1 MRRGAFAGGIVVLAM
16 LGAPTPARACGQ
28 GSSYYGGAIVAIG
41 IGAIAVASA
50 DIAMT
55 ILDGSSMAQKR
66 HRSIGYGVLE
76 GLVAGPQFALGLYGL
91 THSGNVG
98 TGYIAVYTVWMGL
111 LTTHGIWTIVTAPR
125 ATSVPS
131 DAVEPQPPSPAP
143 PSDVTASPPPAEP
156 LPYFQ
161 MSLGPTY
168 VPLGQRGQPG
178 FGIVGR
184 F

>member
-1 MRRGAFAGGIVVLAM
+1 MRRAALGGIVALAM
-16 LGAPTPARACGQ
+16 LGAPAPARACGQ
-28 GSSYYGGAIVAIG
+28 GSSYGGALVAIG

-50 DIAMT
+50 DIALT

-76 GLVAGPQFALGLYGL
+76 GLVAGPQFAVGIYGL
-91 THSGNVG
+91 THTSPDTG
-98 TGYIAVYTVWMGL
+98 TPYLVAYTVWMGL
-111 LTTHGIWTIVTAPR
+111 LTTHGIWTIVTAPS

-131 DAVEPQPPSPAP
+131 DPVDPQPPSAAP

-156 LPYFQ
+156 LPRFQ
-161 MSLGPTY
+161 MSFGPTY
-168 VPLGQRGQPG
+168 VPLGQRAQPG
-178 FGIVGR
+178 FGVVGR